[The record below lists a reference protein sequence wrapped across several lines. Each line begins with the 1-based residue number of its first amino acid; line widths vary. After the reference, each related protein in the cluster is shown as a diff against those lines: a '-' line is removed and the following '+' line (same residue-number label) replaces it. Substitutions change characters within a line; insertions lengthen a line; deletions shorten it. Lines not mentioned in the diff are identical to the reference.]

1 MIDLLKKGN
10 FKPID
15 NEFLLEGFLALEEV
29 AKVQEKWQKG
39 DTDSFIYEIRDS
51 MVGHYL
57 GYELINTDKHGFD
70 CKLSQDKDVF
80 LEVKAASYDAKTWA
94 ATFNDT
100 TIEKAKYFQG
110 DQVYL
115 CLAVWKKASDLLF
128 MVYGKNAK
136 LGYFL
141 EEKVKSFLKGEA
153 GVRSTQTVSL
163 GQLIFDYG
171 FDIVCIKPKNEVKTI
186 LKLKSKQF
194 FNIPD
199 SCFIS
204 QAEFTEKYCNA
215 TKYIISENRK
225 SWCDNI
231 KNSE

>member
-1 MIDLLKKGN
+1 MVDLIKKGN
-10 FKPID
+10 FKSID
-15 NEFLLEGFLALEEV
+15 NEFLLEGFLALQEV
-29 AKVQEKWQKG
+29 ARVQEKWQKG
-39 DTDSFIYEIRDS
+39 DTDSFINEIRDS

-70 CKLSQDKDVF
+70 CKLSSDKDVF
-80 LEVKAASYDAKTWA
+80 LEVKAASYDAKTWS

-100 TIEKAKYFQG
+100 TLEKAKYFQG

-128 MVYGKNAK
+128 IVYGKNAK

-141 EEKVKSFLKGEA
+141 EEKVSSFLKGEG

-163 GQLIFDYG
+163 GQLIFEYG
-171 FDIVCIKPKNEVKTI
+171 FDIVCIKPKDEVKTI
-186 LKLKSKQF
+186 LKLKSKQL

-199 SCFIS
+199 SRFIS
-204 QAEFTEKYCNA
+204 QDEFTEKYNNSA
-215 TKYIISENRK
+215 KFIVSSTN
-225 SWCDNI
+225 NI
-231 KNSE
+231 

>member
-15 NEFLLEGFLALEEV
+15 NEFLLEGFLALQEV

-39 DTDSFIYEIRDS
+39 DTDSFINEIRDS

-80 LEVKAASYDAKTWA
+80 LEVKAASYDAKTWG

-100 TIEKAKYFQG
+100 TIEKARYFQG

-115 CLAVWKKASDLLF
+115 CLAVWRKASDLLF

-141 EEKVKSFLKGEA
+141 EEKASSFLKGEA

-163 GQLIFDYG
+163 GQLIFEYG
-171 FDIVCIKPKNEVKTI
+171 FDIVCIKPKDEVKTI

-204 QAEFTEKYCNA
+204 QDEFTEKYSSTA
-215 TKYIISENRK
+215 KYIITETSK
-225 SWCDNI
+225 V
-231 KNSE
+231 

>member
-1 MIDLLKKGN
+1 M
-10 FKPID
+10 
-15 NEFLLEGFLALEEV
+15 
-29 AKVQEKWQKG
+29 
-39 DTDSFIYEIRDS
+39 
-51 MVGHYL
+51 

-70 CKLSQDKDVF
+70 CKLSADKDIF

-100 TIEKAKYFQG
+100 TLEKAKYFHG
-110 DQVYL
+110 NQVYL

-141 EEKVKSFLKGEA
+141 EEKVNSFLKGEG

-163 GQLIFDYG
+163 GQLIFEYG

-204 QAEFTEKYCNA
+204 QSEFTEKYNNA
-215 TKYIISENRK
+215 AKFIISETNK
-225 SWCDNI
+225 V
-231 KNSE
+231 